1 MFILYKLILFT
12 YLLKYYIDFT
22 SYKLGIFNSMVCRHV
37 ACRQSVLEGK
47 YILVIFPRC
56 SYVSQICICSNLS

>member
-22 SYKLGIFNSMVCRHV
+22 SYKLGIFNSIRHLVSFIDFCRNHHYSLLYRLK
-37 ACRQSVLEGK
+37 A
-47 YILVIFPRC
+47 P
-56 SYVSQICICSNLS
+56 